1 MRLEHRRG
9 EERRSFLSWFEW
21 WERTPAR
28 FGASEG
34 GSVPKHIFCRLFLA
48 LSVSC
53 IFTEREGSISR
64 YHCLIS
70 TDGSVFFQQF
80 LSAKKPKGYRRH
92 FSVQG
97 SVEWIPGLR
106 TLVRTEILGNTLS
119 RKRRITM
126 TTNDYDSST
135 RFTSKVQ
142 KPRIVILGQ
151 KPKTSARRRQKG
163 GKLRIRCDPNWMI
176 RPTKRFLFARF
187 WHATKKSNPHSEFD
201 FSLQKI
207 RDIFLFSKNA

>member
-1 MRLEHRRG
+1 MG
-9 EERRSFLSWFEW
+9 
-21 WERTPAR
+21 
-28 FGASEG
+28 
-34 GSVPKHIFCRLFLA
+34 VYFLA
-48 LSVSC
+48 V
-53 IFTEREGSISR
+53 
-64 YHCLIS
+64 
-70 TDGSVFFQQF
+70 F

-142 KPRIVILGQ
+142 NPREYLGQ
-151 KPKTSARRRQKG
+151 NPRQVYADDKKVE
-163 GKLRIRCDPNWMI
+163 KLRIRCDPNWMI

-207 RDIFLFSKNA
+207 RDIFLFQRMHKHFYIRSWWDNWFGGCQVLWNPRLQTLEREKERSRTTSSMFDLIRLTLTPE